1 MDFLVGLVFGAFFT
15 WMVIK
20 SINMLN
26 EKKDATPKSSG
37 GGGGSLVGDNTDGKT
52 DLDRDSNDF
61 PQLQ

>member
-37 GGGGSLVGDNTDGKT
+37 GGGGGSLGDNTDGKT